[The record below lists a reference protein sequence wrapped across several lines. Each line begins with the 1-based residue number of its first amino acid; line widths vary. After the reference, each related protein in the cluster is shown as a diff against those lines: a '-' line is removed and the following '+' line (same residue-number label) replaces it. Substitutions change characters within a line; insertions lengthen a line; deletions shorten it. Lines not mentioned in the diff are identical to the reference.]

1 MWSCGI
7 IYMCMRLGRYNWFE
21 AKEGD
26 PIWDSFLYKL
36 EQLKLLDKKEKPTNL
51 HLTAIEQATHSILAW
66 PQHISQVI
74 DRLLDPN
81 PRTRWHAGQV
91 LDSQWME
98 HVDNCH
104 PAERVADQV
113 LDESDFDPTPSQRVG
128 SKVLEQDSNT
138 TGCKIVTEVKTR
150 NGEVPASSQSSPP
163 STSPSSPSGSSSRS
177 AASKGSRE
185 P

>member
-36 EQLKLLDKKEKPTNL
+36 EQFKVLDEKEKPINP
-51 HLTAIEQATHSILAW
+51 HLTAIEQATHSNLAW
-66 PQHISQVI
+66 PQRVSQVI

-81 PRTRWHAGQV
+81 PRTRWHVGQV

-104 PAERVADQV
+104 PTERVADQV
-113 LDESDFDPTPSQRVG
+113 LDESDFNPTPSQRVG
-128 SKVLEQDSNT
+128 SKVLEQGSNM
-138 TGCKIVTEVKTR
+138 TGCKIVKEVKTH
-150 NGEVPASSQSSPP
+150 NGEVL
-163 STSPSSPSGSSSRS
+163 PSSPSPSSSSSPSSRS
-177 AASKGSRE
+177 TSSKSSRE